1 MTAAER
7 ILSKALAASKIDS
20 SQWASIQ
27 AGLRDRAFFSA
38 KVTEVR
44 VLHETRELAA
54 KVAAGELSASE
65 FRDRVRKALSATGYE
80 AKEDEGTIKDL
91 TTRRRLDLIM
101 QTNVRQARGY
111 VQHLEATSQGA
122 LLAEPA
128 YELIRVRERAQPR
141 DWITRWKKAG
151 GKIYPGA
158 RMIALKTD
166 PIWVAI
172 SRFGNPFPPFD
183 YGSGM
188 GIRGIRRSEALR
200 LGVITPETPPQKP
213 PEIHLNGSLQAE
225 VQVSE
230 GSKEAKMLDA
240 AFGDQVRLVD
250 GKAMWRAEVLE
261 ETVLNGKD
269 FSVKLG
275 EMQPSLATLLG
286 KHESTAPFAKRLEG
300 QQLTIDQTWR
310 DTKRREGGTHLAH
323 FMPSNKHPEDSPLTP
338 GDLDM
343 LPGIWR
349 NPDRVY
355 KLGRDK
361 ILLEADA
368 FDGNTY
374 MLQISFED
382 GVAKVWTFFK
392 TSEPTSKKLAAASE
406 RHLAVAQGHPRI
418 STNATTPH
426 IIPKT

>member
-27 AGLRDRAFFSA
+27 AGLRDRAFFIST
-38 KVTEVR
+38 VMEVR
-44 VLHETRELAA
+44 VAHETRELSA

-91 TTRRRLDLIM
+91 TTRRRLDLIL

-183 YGSGM
+183 FGSGM
-188 GIRGIRRSEALR
+188 GIRGIRRSEALQ

-213 PEIHLNGSLQAE
+213 PEIHFNGSLQAE
-225 VQVSE
+225 VPVRDDSQ
-230 GSKEAKMLDA
+230 EAEKLRA
-240 AFGDQVRLVD
+240 FFGDQIDFRQNTAHWRGHLIDDVMQ
-250 GKAMWRAEVLE
+250 GKAKSVTLGRNEYGEQLKLSHNFFREHLAKHFGESEKDPRNVPLTKGDYELLPSMWRE
-261 ETVLNGKD
+261 
-269 FSVKLG
+269 
-275 EMQPSLATLLG
+275 
-286 KHESTAPFAKRLEG
+286 
-300 QQLTIDQTWR
+300 
-310 DTKRREGGTHLAH
+310 
-323 FMPSNKHPEDSPLTP
+323 
-338 GDLDM
+338 
-343 LPGIWR
+343 
-349 NPDRVY
+349 PDRRAI
-355 KLGRDK
+355 LRDGAGTRH
-361 ILLEADA
+361 LTLDA
-368 FDGNTY
+368 FDHATLHLFWTKENG
-374 MLQISFED
+374 IRSFY
-382 GVAKVWTFFK
+382 K
-392 TSEPTSKKLAAASE
+392 TKSQEGA
-406 RHLAVAQGHPRI
+406 
-418 STNATTPH
+418 
-426 IIPKT
+426 